1 MENKITESFLRKTA
15 NAENLS
21 KGADLGKVKKRTE
34 GERSGMEISLKR
46 NYNAISKNGDTLE
59 LSEAGR
65 TLGVHTEAENMS
77 PSDKSSMEGSGKK
90 IADVALAGYSKT
102 QLKQL
107 YVSKKITKQHY
118 ERILKKQK

>member
-65 TLGVHTEAENMS
+65 TLGVH
-77 PSDKSSMEGSGKK
+77 PR
-90 IADVALAGYSKT
+90 L
-102 QLKQL
+102 
-107 YVSKKITKQHY
+107 
-118 ERILKKQK
+118 